1 MSCSPTRR
9 PWWPNCCQVL
19 GAGRGPASPQGQGP
33 VGRVC
38 PGHPPNSRTPRSFHS
53 TCSNGTW
60 SCQQSAHCPS
70 TCSLYGEGHV
80 VTFDGQRFVF
90 EGNCEYILVTV
101 SMCQATGANVGL
113 GAMGPASQHPF
124 PTGWLQCQRLAAHLQ
139 DPDRERRVCEVGRHL
154 LAGHKDPPGG
164 EQAGDLPNC
173 SGAPE
178 PSHSGP
184 LLPSAPGLHVHTMPA
199 VSPRTGQLCSGE
211 GSPPSLTLS
220 PQQIPGCPGN
230 FSQEGSRGQA
240 PRPGEL
246 GREGEPRSA
255 GLLPRTQ
262 AACDSC
268 APQGL
273 SIVLADANYTVS
285 GEDPGVHFRVKAG
298 SLNLVLD
305 VTIGS
310 AYNLTLTWNKHMTVF
325 IKVARTSQVP
335 LPALWPGGVGSPCPL
350 GT

>member
-1 MSCSPTRR
+1 MSCSPTCR

-33 VGRVC
+33 VVHVC

-101 SMCQATGANVGL
+101 SACQATGANVGL
-113 GAMGPASQHPF
+113 GATGPASQHPF

-139 DPDRERRVCEVGRHL
+139 DPDRERRVREVGRHL
-154 LAGHKDPPGG
+154 LTGHKDPPGG
-164 EQAGDLPNC
+164 EPAGGLPNC

-184 LLPSAPGLHVHTMPA
+184 LPPSSPSLHVHTMPA

-220 PQQIPGCPGN
+220 PQQISGCPGTL
-230 FSQEGSRGQA
+230 SQEGSRGQA

-246 GREGEPRSA
+246 R
-255 GLLPRTQ
+255 
-262 AACDSC
+262 
-268 APQGL
+268 
-273 SIVLADANYTVS
+273 
-285 GEDPGVHFRVKAG
+285 
-298 SLNLVLD
+298 
-305 VTIGS
+305 
-310 AYNLTLTWNKHMTVF
+310 
-325 IKVARTSQVP
+325 
-335 LPALWPGGVGSPCPL
+335 PGGGRQSVTAAPPRACPSCWQ
-350 GT
+350 TPTTR